1 MSLIKTEF
9 EELGIELF
17 SDFEVGQDPRENIT
31 LENPGGFHPVTGP
44 TPGATKA
51 GRFFPASYDV
61 REVNNSISAGDIK
74 GIFLTS
80 EWSGFDINVNTK
92 AVDDTGQKFE
102 VKSIT
107 PSPKDVII
115 TVQLRKI

>member
-31 LENPGGFHPVTGP
+31 LENPCGFHPVTGP
-44 TPGATKA
+44 LPGVTKS

-61 REVNNSISAGDIK
+61 REVNNSISTGDTK

-80 EWSGFDINVNTK
+80 EWSDFDINVNTK
-92 AVDDTGQKFE
+92 AIDDTGQKFE
-102 VKSIT
+102 VLSIN